1 MRILHALGMLK
12 MVTDGR
18 LFYCFFVVAVDGSEA
33 PVLAPKS
40 RQCYQCNSNESW
52 DECDEV
58 REAVSC
64 SDDEEQRCAKLGVH
78 GERGGQTI
86 QGYFKGCFDTLL
98 CEEDNDCKFES
109 DDQSLTTTK
118 CDFSC
123 CTKDL
128 CNEDLA
134 VPMISVIILL
144 ACALQAV
151 LI

>member
-1 MRILHALGMLK
+1 MS
-12 MVTDGR
+12 DGTKS

-33 PVLAPKS
+33 PVPTPKPL
-40 RQCYQCNSNESW
+40 QCYECRSNKSF
-52 DECDEV
+52 DDCDDV
-58 REAVSC
+58 REAASC
-64 SDDEEQRCAKLGVH
+64 PDDKEQSCAKLGIY
-78 GERGGQTI
+78 GELGGQTFE
-86 QGYFKGCFDTLL
+86 GYLKGCFDTSL
-98 CEEDNDCKFES
+98 CEDDNDCKFES
-109 DDQSLTTTK
+109 EDQSLTITK

-128 CNEDLA
+128 CNEALA

>member
-1 MRILHALGMLK
+1 
-12 MVTDGR
+12 MVTDGS
-18 LFYCFFVVAVDGSEA
+18 LFNCFFVVAVDGSEA
-33 PVLAPKS
+33 AVLSPKP
-40 RQCYQCNSNESW
+40 RQCYQYNSNKSR
-52 DECDEV
+52 DECDDV

-64 SDDEEQRCAKLGVH
+64 SDEEEQSCAKLGLH

-109 DDQSLTTTK
+109 DDQSLTISK

-128 CNEDLA
+128 CNGALT